1 MIREEN
7 IFEEIYR
14 RGIYGR
20 EDAFDLLLNGF
31 SFSLFERTLFDETA
45 WRGGD
50 KLIKSIEAIFSR

>member
-31 SFSLFERTLFDETA
+31 SFSLSKKNAF
-45 WRGGD
+45 
-50 KLIKSIEAIFSR
+50 